1 MFLRQEQG
9 VLLEQLGLR
18 DPLIADIYF
27 GGLRSLADDTNPYR
41 FQLAAHAFR
50 ELIAHCLRMTG
61 GKAVF
66 GDGMKQRLV
75 PVKNAF
81 FALKKTSQVAPDP
94 TSRPSDVSDA
104 LIVALNHFFDWSD
117 NNRGENRRK
126 TALLLT
132 QLAGP
137 GPALPSDVVA
147 DEITDWMDSD
157 GYFKSVAHSGKNAER
172 DEFVG
177 KLFAVEDILLRRMQ
191 PRPVSDL
198 DEIDRLLAEGE
209 NAD

>member
-9 VLLEQLGLR
+9 ELLDQLGRR
-18 DPLIADIYF
+18 DPLFAEIYG
-27 GGLRSLADDTNPYR
+27 GGLRAFADETNPYR

-50 ELIAHCLRMTG
+50 ELIAHCLKMTG
-61 GKAVF
+61 GKVVF
-66 GDGMKQRLV
+66 GDGMTQRLV
-75 PVKNAF
+75 PVKKAF
-81 FALKKTSQVAPDP
+81 LALKKTSHLAPDP
-94 TSRPSDVSDA
+94 TTLPSGLSDA
-104 LIVALNHFFDWSD
+104 LVGALNDFFDWSD
-117 NNRGENRRK
+117 NNRAEARKK
-126 TALLLT
+126 TALMLT

-147 DEITDWMDSD
+147 DEISNWMESD
-157 GYFKSVAHSGKNAER
+157 GYFKAVCHSGQRAER

-209 NAD
+209 DAN

>member
-9 VLLEQLGLR
+9 ILLDQLGRR
-18 DPLIADIYF
+18 DSMVADIYV
-27 GGLRSLADDTNPYR
+27 GGLRAFADETNPYR

-75 PVKNAF
+75 PVKNEF
-81 FALKKTSQVAPDP
+81 FALKKTTQLAPDP
-94 TSRPSDVSDA
+94 TGRPSGVSDA
-104 LIVALNHFFDWSD
+104 LIGALNDFFDWSD
-117 NNRGENRRK
+117 NNRAENRKK

-147 DEITDWMDSD
+147 DEISGWMDSD
-157 GYFKSVAHSGKNAER
+157 GYFKSVAHSGKSAER

-198 DEIDRLLAEGE
+198 DEIDALLAEGE

>member
-1 MFLRQEQG
+1 
-9 VLLEQLGLR
+9 
-18 DPLIADIYF
+18 
-27 GGLRSLADDTNPYR
+27 
-41 FQLAAHAFR
+41 
-50 ELIAHCLRMTG
+50 MTG

-66 GDGMKQRLV
+66 GDGMTQRLV

-81 FALKKTSQVAPDP
+81 FALKKTSQIAPDP
-94 TSRPSDVSDA
+94 ASRPSGVSDA
-104 LIVALNHFFDWSD
+104 LIVALNDFFDWSD
-117 NNRGENRRK
+117 NNRAENRKK

-147 DEITDWMDSD
+147 DEISDWMDSD
-157 GYFKSVAHSGKNAER
+157 GYFKAVAHSGRRAER
-172 DEFVG
+172 DEFVR

-198 DEIDRLLAEGE
+198 DEIDQLLAEGE

>member
-9 VLLEQLGLR
+9 ILLDQLVRR
-18 DPLIADIYF
+18 DALVAEIYA
-27 GGLRSLADDTNPYR
+27 GGLKAFTDETNPYR

-50 ELIAHCLRMTG
+50 ELIAHCLKMTG
-61 GKAVF
+61 EKVVF

-75 PVKNAF
+75 PVKNAYL
-81 FALKKTSQVAPDP
+81 ALRKTRQLAPDP
-94 TSRPSDVSDA
+94 AGRPAGVSDD
-104 LIVALNHFFDWSD
+104 LIVALGKFFEWSD
-117 NNRGENRRK
+117 NNRPEARK
-126 TALLLT
+126 RTGVMLT

-137 GPALPSDVVA
+137 GPALPSDVVGGEISA
-147 DEITDWMDSD
+147 WMNCDE
-157 GYFKSVAHSGKNAER
+157 YFKLVAHSKQRAER

-198 DEIDRLLAEGE
+198 DEIDALIAEGE